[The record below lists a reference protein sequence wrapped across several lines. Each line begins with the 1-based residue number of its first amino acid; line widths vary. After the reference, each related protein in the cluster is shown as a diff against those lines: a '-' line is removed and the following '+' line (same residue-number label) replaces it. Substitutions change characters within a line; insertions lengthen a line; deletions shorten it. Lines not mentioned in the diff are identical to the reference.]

1 MKLNF
6 VKVEEIK
13 KGDVILYPVQADF
26 RRVTVV
32 RAPSKKIV
40 NGKTV
45 YSSVPCEYEYNIV
58 QKSYTYGSG
67 RVHTWNAK
75 KEVFEGTGEFK
86 KSIRVDFNSRSG
98 LLIHREEEQ

>member
-13 KGDVILYPVQADF
+13 KGDVIIMPSMSEF

-32 RAPSKKIV
+32 RAPSKRIV
-40 NGKTV
+40 NGETV

-67 RVHTWNAK
+67 RTYTYNRK